1 MTEPNPWSDKVLSD
15 EELMAVAIE
24 KGLPQVGLKAYFRIM
39 GLWGIGEE
47 EATVLLGFD
56 HKPTGA
62 EIGIESLKRISHTI
76 GIYRALHSLLSHE
89 AADTWVKRPN
99 SAEPFRGRPSLEL
112 LQEGTQGFEM
122 VRIYLSGFL

>member
-1 MTEPNPWSDKVLSD
+1 
-15 EELMAVAIE
+15 MAVAKE
-24 KGLPQVGLKAYFRIM
+24 KGLAHVGLKAYFRIM

-56 HKPTGA
+56 HRPTDA

-99 SAEPFRGRPSLEL
+99 SAEPFGGRPALEL
-112 LQEGTQGFEM
+112 LQEGTEGFEA
-122 VRIYLSGFL
+122 VRMYLSGVL